1 MWACVFSMCATVHEL
16 VHKNVVCLCYDYYY
30 RVTLVLNLWILL
42 KINFLKPMNIFYC
55 DTLCMLPNGV
65 KQSRVWLILHYDDY
79 SIPLSVAKCN
89 VLQSTKSISAKT
101 MCQLS
106 LWCEIIQNSFSV
118 SFREIIVF
126 VAIYKLKTQV
136 LEQSSA
142 SHSKIFHAFSWVN
155 WWLI

>member
-16 VHKNVVCLCYDYYY
+16 VHKNVVFLCYDYYY

-142 SHSKIFHAFSWVN
+142 SHSKIFRAFSWVN